1 MSLCT
6 LNLAVSAQPASP
18 LRSAVSRSSL
28 IVYKKKGL
36 FLSSTRKT
44 ENIAVNITDG
54 STPQYNA
61 KRKNRESGW
70 RPSCPFLYRGYTRDA
85 AIRPNKPGSPNF
97 VQLTTM
103 PSDQSP
109 ARVDLQTRRCAAR
122 FPCYLSDLEVQHHS
136 VGIRTSWG
144 PPEFVCT
151 WISSP
156 RFVGTIWNA
165 AGERFSLTDL
175 TWVFAGRVYP
185 MVKFQPTGAETVVT

>member
-6 LNLAVSAQPASP
+6 LNLAVSAQPPSP

-122 FPCYLSDLEVQHHS
+122 FPCYLSDLEGSIIQSESEPPACHRSLFVRGSLRLGRDDLERGGRTIQSHRLDL
-136 VGIRTSWG
+136 GI
-144 PPEFVCT
+144 
-151 WISSP
+151 
-156 RFVGTIWNA
+156 
-165 AGERFSLTDL
+165 
-175 TWVFAGRVYP
+175 GRQGVSD
-185 MVKFQPTGAETVVT
+185 G